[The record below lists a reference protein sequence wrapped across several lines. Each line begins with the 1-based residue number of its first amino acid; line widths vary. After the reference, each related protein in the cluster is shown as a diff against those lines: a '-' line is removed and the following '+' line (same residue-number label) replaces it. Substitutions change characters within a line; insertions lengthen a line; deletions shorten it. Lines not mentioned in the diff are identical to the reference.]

1 MQAQAQLVSAKSATT
16 AAKARLAQ
24 AAISAPAN
32 AKVIDRL
39 VEPGQ
44 IVQAGRALLSLTTQ
58 SAPLLTALVD
68 ERYLEQLQLGQSATV
83 LADAY
88 PGQRFTAKVEA
99 ISPLVDAQRG
109 AIEVKFAVT
118 GTAPAFLREDMT
130 LSVEVE
136 TAKRDRALVLPVNAL
151 RTNDATKNDTPNS
164 TIVYVAQ
171 DGRVAVRPVKLGL
184 RTLNAVEVLEG
195 LQAGEVVI
203 VGASPKADSKVKV
216 KIDNTINDNLT
227 VSGAKAKGEDAGSA
241 MTNAMGR

>member
-1 MQAQAQLVSAKSATT
+1 M
-16 AAKARLAQ
+16 
-24 AAISAPAN
+24 
-32 AKVIDRL
+32 
-39 VEPGQ
+39 
-44 IVQAGRALLSLTTQ
+44 SLTTQ
-58 SAPLLTALVD
+58 STPLLTALVD

-164 TIVYVAQ
+164 TIVYVAPA
-171 DGRVAVRPVKLGL
+171 DVAAVVLLEEGAATVARSASADRVPIGVLSAALRMPTLAATAAPPATTMAAMDSAVTTVRFFSMGGPFRLPRPERRFCRCRV
-184 RTLNAVEVLEG
+184 
-195 LQAGEVVI
+195 
-203 VGASPKADSKVKV
+203 
-216 KIDNTINDNLT
+216 
-227 VSGAKAKGEDAGSA
+227 
-241 MTNAMGR
+241 